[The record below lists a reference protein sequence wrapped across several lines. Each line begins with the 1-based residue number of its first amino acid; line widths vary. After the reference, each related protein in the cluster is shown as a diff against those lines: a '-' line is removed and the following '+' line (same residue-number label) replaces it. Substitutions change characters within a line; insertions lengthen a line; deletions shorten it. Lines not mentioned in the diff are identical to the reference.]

1 MISENGALV
10 EFFSEAVQNNFK
22 TAQEGR
28 PIFEDKVFVRIQTP
42 GDTRTSIHRMATDI
56 DKERFS
62 KAWEFFEKGQTVP
75 LEGTPLEH
83 WPTVAASQV
92 RELAHVHVR
101 TVEQLAALSDASI
114 QRMGP
119 GYDNLRRQAVNFLKA
134 AEGAAVS
141 TEVMR
146 ENERLKEEIELLKE
160 QVEGLLKA
168 KGKQKK

>member
-42 GDTRTSIHRMATDI
+42 GDTRTSIHRVATDR

-62 KAWEFFEKGQTVP
+62 KAWEFFEKGQSVP

-101 TVEQLAALSDASI
+101 TVEQLAALSDSSI
-114 QRMGP
+114 QRMGA

-134 AEGAAVS
+134 AEGAGVS

-146 ENERLKEEIELLKE
+146 GKERRKEEIELVKE
-160 QVEGLLKA
+160 EDEGARKD
-168 KGKQKK
+168 KGKKK